1 MTNAPHLL
9 NGSRTGIK
17 YGSTEM
23 LDHMAWDGL
32 TNPDDGKAMGVFGD
46 AACAKYDF
54 SREDV
59 DAYSTDSANRAKQ
72 AIADGSFRDEIVPV
86 TLKTRKSD
94 VVVDTDE
101 QPGRI
106 ATAKTPTLRPAFGKD
121 GVLTPASSSS
131 ISDGAAPTVPMP
143 ADEAGQRGPH
153 PTTRIGPPPPTS
165 QAP

>member
-59 DAYSTDSANRAKQ
+59 DAYSTERANRAKQ
-72 AIADGSFRDEIVPV
+72 AIPDGSDRNENVQETI
-86 TLKTRKSD
+86 KTRKDD
-94 VVVDTDE
+94 VVHDTHE
-101 QPGRI
+101 QPGRTD
-106 ATAKTPTLRPAFGKD
+106 AAKTPTLPQALGKD
-121 GVLTPASSSS
+121 GTRTATTSSP
-131 ISDGAAPTVPMP
+131 IST
-143 ADEAGQRGPH
+143 
-153 PTTRIGPPPPTS
+153 GPPTPDPLS
-165 QAP
+165 ADPA